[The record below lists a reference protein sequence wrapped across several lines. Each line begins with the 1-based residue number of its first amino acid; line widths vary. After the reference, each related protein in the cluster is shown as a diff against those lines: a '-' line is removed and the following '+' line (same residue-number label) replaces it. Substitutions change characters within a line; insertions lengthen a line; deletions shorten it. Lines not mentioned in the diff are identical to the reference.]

1 MIDQKSTTTN
11 RRPTL
16 SGEEE
21 ATSSVKPKA
30 AAPGALVSRKMPEIA
45 STHQREAGVDGMAQT
60 EGLAAAHHQPLPECC
75 GKPTRRGRPQRRPS
89 HPRRPVRQGTADG
102 RRAATAVAHPTRVC
116 SAKHRGGGDPA
127 ADLHAATRKGPRRRH
142 APRDFAPGG
151 ATGGE
156 GRGAGGLGVGAEGWV
171 RRVGGSNSASSH
183 ERYI

>member
-102 RRAATAVAHPTRVC
+102 RRAAAAVAHPTRVLRQA
-116 SAKHRGGGDPA
+116 SRRWGSGRRSPRGDEEGPPPPPRPEG
-127 ADLHAATRKGPRRRH
+127 LCPRRRR
-142 APRDFAPGG
+142 AGC
-151 ATGGE
+151 
-156 GRGAGGLGVGAEGWV
+156 GRV
-171 RRVGGSNSASSH
+171 RVGGGWVGGGLPGTF
-183 ERYI
+183 